1 MPFSSYIVQNQE
13 ILSLSLS
20 LHDSANCV
28 LKSRHFLLISR
39 PSTYIK
45 SIALDAK

>member
-1 MPFSSYIVQNQE
+1 MSFSSYIVQKNE
-13 ILSLSLS
+13 ILSLS